1 MLAVVAILAVFADP
15 AAYSVAPLTLCAV
28 FAVGAV
34 VAAFWRFHRRHL
46 GRLHHQ
52 LSNARTLRLD
62 YPYFRWGKAVAEA
75 RKGKKTELK
84 KKKHPWRSGSD
95 SHFGQ
100 GSLGFYTGT
109 SRMSKY
115 DCKRTCTHLLP
126 NILYFVRLYIYLATL
141 LLGDWGRPVQMLFDS
156 SFIGDPPNCLARVL
170 FQFHKFFPRITPVSW
185 VFFNSS
191 NSVI

>member
-15 AAYSVAPLTLCAV
+15 AAYSVAPLTLWAV

-52 LSNARTLRLD
+52 LSNAQTLRLD
-62 YPYFRWGKAVAEA
+62 YPYLRWGKAVAEA
-75 RKGKKTELK
+75 RKGKKTEWK

-126 NILYFVRLYIYLATL
+126 NILYLVRLYIYLATL
-141 LLGDWGRPVQMLFDS
+141 LLGETCPNAVWQLFYWRPTQLFGKGTFS
-156 SFIGDPPNCLARVL
+156 ISQV
-170 FQFHKFFPRITPVSW
+170 FHTYHASELS
-185 VFFNSS
+185 VF
-191 NSVI
+191 